1 MKKYLFFIVL
11 ALALTVGCENNN
23 IFSWSHPEGGDMS
36 TEALLADGQK
46 AEYDENYEE
55 AIKYYDKILDKDH
68 DNSEALYGKAS
79 AELKNAGLDLAD
91 LASKVI
97 SKDTQGTQDLLETLD
112 FKKLLAGS
120 EAAKD
125 ALAKIAGGEGDGTI
139 SSDDAD
145 VNLNLAVTRVIYS
158 ASYLIDKYDIKV
170 KDDFSLENAPDN
182 IDSADEDKIIGEI
195 NKAVDNLKVTDMDT
209 VDIEKGFNDLRENIK
224 KINET

>member
-11 ALALTVGCENNN
+11 ALVFTVGCENNN

-55 AIKYYDKILDKDH
+55 AIKYYDKILDKAP

-91 LASKVI
+91 LVSKVI
-97 SKDTQGTQDLLETLD
+97 SNDTQGTQDLLETLD
-112 FKKLLAGS
+112 FSKLLAGS

-125 ALAKIAGGEGDGTI
+125 ALAKIADGKGDGTI
-139 SSDDAD
+139 PSDDAD
-145 VNLNLAVTRVIYS
+145 VNLNLALTRVVYS

-195 NKAVDNLKVTDMDT
+195 NKAVDNLKITGIDT
-209 VDIEKGFNDLRENIK
+209 ADIEEGFDNFKSEIEEL
-224 KINET
+224 